1 MSRLEENDLLIQA
14 ATEIILQKNGY
25 HDSTEKIAWDL
36 GMIQQFIVDIS
47 KSLAIIADKMEG
59 KENEQLRLKQH
70 P

>member
-14 ATEIILQKNGY
+14 VTEITLQKNGY

-36 GMIQQFIVDIS
+36 GMIHQFIVDIS

-59 KENEQLRLKQH
+59 KENEQL
-70 P
+70 